1 MLSSIFFSYD
11 VAKGYCNCTVI
22 ITMFLF
28 IRYLKLNENTQMNL
42 PLENTELYSQ
52 YKCQIHSRPNI
63 CKNKKEF
70 ITGILDL
77 KIFSTCWYIILL
89 NRLAYLSVAFYC
101 WKLLERVILCF
112 WVWTKCCCD
121 SIVYSKWK
129 DQWFGKFSVMS
140 TKLIQAKIL
149 SLGKKWSVVHL

>member
-1 MLSSIFFSYD
+1 
-11 VAKGYCNCTVI
+11 
-22 ITMFLF
+22 MFLF

-77 KIFSTCWYIILL
+77 KIFSTC
-89 NRLAYLSVAFYC
+89 
-101 WKLLERVILCF
+101 
-112 WVWTKCCCD
+112 
-121 SIVYSKWK
+121 
-129 DQWFGKFSVMS
+129 
-140 TKLIQAKIL
+140 
-149 SLGKKWSVVHL
+149 